1 MNCYGYVTLALPADG
16 SKRIPLQLSL
26 QTSLQVRGRLLL
38 KPTNFQKDSGAL
50 LFCNSCSSG
59 CVARNPF
66 SPPYSN
72 TTPKPTSSAARCS
85 ARPQPLI
92 VLNFRRWF
100 MIMGLFRKSK
110 QSNQKPT
117 REEALRCIPEISPDI
132 QWHIL
137 ESGDVFIE
145 YPLSNKPFF
154 VQLAKRFHPE
164 SAQGDKVLTRK
175 LQLDQQGSRVWQLL
189 DGKRNVAQVIE
200 KFASQEE
207 ISLRD
212 SEHSIT
218 LFFRSLGKRGLI
230 LMRRVS

>member
-1 MNCYGYVTLALPADG
+1 
-16 SKRIPLQLSL
+16 
-26 QTSLQVRGRLLL
+26 
-38 KPTNFQKDSGAL
+38 
-50 LFCNSCSSG
+50 
-59 CVARNPF
+59 
-66 SPPYSN
+66 
-72 TTPKPTSSAARCS
+72 
-85 ARPQPLI
+85 
-92 VLNFRRWF
+92 
-100 MIMGLFRKSK
+100 MGLFRKSK
-110 QSNQKPT
+110 QSTPKPT

-132 QWHIL
+132 QWHTL

-145 YPLSNKPFF
+145 YPLSTKPFF

-164 SAQGDKVLTRK
+164 STQGNKVLTRK

-189 DGKRNVAQVIE
+189 DGKRSVAQVIE
-200 KFASQEE
+200 QFASQEE